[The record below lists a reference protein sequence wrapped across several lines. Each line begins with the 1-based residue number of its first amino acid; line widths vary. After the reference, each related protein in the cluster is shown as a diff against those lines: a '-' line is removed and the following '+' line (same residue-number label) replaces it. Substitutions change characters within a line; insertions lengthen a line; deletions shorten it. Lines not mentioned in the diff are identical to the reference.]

1 MWGGK
6 RVLIFFA
13 TSDKKKKHFI
23 YHDMWGGKRVLIFF
37 TTREKKKNYIIYLDM
52 WESSTYNI

>member
-13 TSDKKKKHFI
+13 TRKK
-23 YHDMWGGKRVLIFF
+23 
-37 TTREKKKNYIIYLDM
+37 EKKETFYIIYHDM